1 MAPVRI
7 YQPIL
12 LPSSVVNVI
21 DLRSLGDPWRE
32 VTVAAAASPNN
43 GSDLQP
49 HLFGD
54 GYHCSDML
62 IAEGDV
68 NPSVQAV
75 QQKTLQYYAQWLSE
89 WKPSA

>member
-1 MAPVRI
+1 M
-7 YQPIL
+7 
-12 LPSSVVNVI
+12 NVI
-21 DLRSLGDPWRE
+21 DLQSPGDPWRE

-62 IAEGDV
+62 ISEGDLSPAV
-68 NPSVQAV
+68 KAEQQQA
-75 QQKTLQYYAQWLSE
+75 LQYFAQWLAD
-89 WKPSA
+89 WKPTA